1 MSNICGVDVSKTT
14 LDVFVTSSGQHA
26 RFDNDAE
33 GIAALANL
41 CAREGVDLVVME
53 ATGYHHRRAY
63 ILLWQAGVRCAIV
76 NSALVRYHALSKGR
90 LEKTDR
96 IDAAMIAS
104 YAVMERI
111 EAGEPPDIDHLRL
124 RSLVTRLSQIA
135 RDLTVHK
142 QRLPSCFDEEAR
154 ASLEAVVALLE
165 SQAKHFEG
173 EIASMIDD
181 EPVWTKLAQTLSSIK
196 GVALRTVATLLA
208 ELPEIG
214 LISNKSAA
222 KLAGLAPIAND
233 SGKRTAKRRI
243 RGGRERVRTILYV
256 ISHHAARYDD
266 SLKEFHQRLIKAG
279 KPKMVARIALAHKIL
294 VRLNAKARDARNE
307 MINAT

>member
-41 CAREGVDLVVME
+41 CAHEAVDLVVME
-53 ATGYHHRRAY
+53 ATGHHHRRPY
-63 ILLWQAGVRCAIV
+63 LLLWQAGVRCAIV
-76 NSALVRYHALSKGR
+76 NAALVRYHALSKGC

-104 YAVMERI
+104 YAAMEGI
-111 EAGEPPDIDHLRL
+111 EAGDPPDIDHLRL
-124 RSLVTRLSQIA
+124 KAFVTRLSQLT
-135 RDLTVHK
+135 RDLTVQK
-142 QRLPSCFDEEAR
+142 QRLPSCLDEDVR
-154 ASLEAVVALLE
+154 ASMEVIIAQLE
-165 SQAKHFEG
+165 SQAQHFEG

-181 EPVWTKLAQTLSSIK
+181 DPVWSRLEDAFASIK
-196 GVALRTVATLLA
+196 GVALRTIATLLA

-214 LISNKSAA
+214 LISNKAA
-222 KLAGLAPIAND
+222 SKLAGLAPIAND
-233 SGKRTAKRRI
+233 SGKRTGKRRI

-266 SLKEFHQRLIKAG
+266 SLKEFHLRLIAAG

-294 VRLNAKARDARNE
+294 VRLNAKAREARNE